1 MSNKN
6 NIVFIGFPG
15 SGKSYVGKMYSIRNQ
30 MKWVDIDREIEKKYK
45 ARLIDMLNANGNER
59 FCELETEMIL
69 SMSGTHTVF
78 SPGGSVIYNDEAM
91 KHFSYTLDCTI
102 VFLDTPYD
110 VICKR
115 LGDWSTRGI
124 IVPPGNTLK
133 TLYNQRWDL
142 YKYYADIHVKETEL
156 NDILARVSEE
166 IEVL

>member
-1 MSNKN
+1 MAITPKKKPNRIYMTDDN
-6 NIVFIGFPG
+6 
-15 SGKSYVGKMYSIRNQ
+15 SG
-30 MKWVDIDREIEKKYK
+30 
-45 ARLIDMLNANGNER
+45 
-59 FCELETEMIL
+59 
-69 SMSGTHTVF
+69 
-78 SPGGSVIYNDEAM
+78 VIYSDKQGNVISKDEAM

-124 IVPPGNTLK
+124 VVPPGNTLK

-142 YKYYADIHVKETEL
+142 YKYYADVHVKETEL